1 MNPETLTQRLA
12 IMDVFN
18 YAAVT
23 NQTITSLGIDMS
35 KVTRAIWIL
44 SGWTSTA
51 GTGTLDARLQ
61 GSANSNFT
69 GNTNISGTNITQL
82 TTNNTTTSVE
92 IRSDQLASLNLNYR
106 YVRLSVTGATNA
118 FTASGVGLGCDSIQS
133 PGSQFNLNTTFVT
146 PGTVC
151 SL

>member
-1 MNPETLTQRLA
+1 MTQRLA
-12 IMDVFN
+12 FADVVN
-18 YAAVT
+18 YQTVT
-23 NQTITSLGIDMS
+23 NASVTSLGIDFS

-44 SGWTSTA
+44 SLWNTVA

-82 TTNNTTTSVE
+82 TGNNTSTSVE
-92 IRSDQLASLNLNYR
+92 IRSDQVASLNLNYR
-106 YVRLSVTGATNA
+106 YVRLHMTGATNA
-118 FTASGVGLGCDSIQS
+118 VTCSGVGLGSDSIQA
-133 PGSQFNLNTTFVT
+133 PANQQNLNTTFITAGV
-146 PGTVC
+146 VC

>member
-1 MNPETLTQRLA
+1 MNPETMTQRLA
-12 IMDVFN
+12 IMDVLN
-18 YAAVT
+18 YSSINNASL
-23 NQTITSLGIDMS
+23 TSLGIDMS
-35 KVTRAIWIL
+35 RVTRAIWIL

-118 FTASGVGLGCDSIQS
+118 FTASGIGLGCDSIQS
-133 PGSQFNLNTTFVT
+133 PASQYSLNTTFVT

>member
-1 MNPETLTQRLA
+1 MNPETMTQRLA
-12 IMDVFN
+12 VMDVLN
-18 YAAVT
+18 YASINNASV
-23 NQTITSLGIDMS
+23 TSLGIDMS
-35 KVTRAIWIL
+35 KVTRAIWYL
-44 SGWTSTA
+44 QGWTSTA

-82 TTNNTTTSVE
+82 TANNTLTSVE

-106 YVRLSVTGATNA
+106 YVRLSVTGATNL
-118 FTASGVGLGCDSIQS
+118 FTASGIGLGADAIQS
-133 PGSQFNLNTTFVT
+133 PASQYSLNTSFVT
-146 PGTVC
+146 AGVTC